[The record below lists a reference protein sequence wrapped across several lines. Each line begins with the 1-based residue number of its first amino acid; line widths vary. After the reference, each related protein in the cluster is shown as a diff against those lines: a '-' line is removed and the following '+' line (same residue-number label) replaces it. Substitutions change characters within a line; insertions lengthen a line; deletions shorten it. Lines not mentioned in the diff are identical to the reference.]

1 MRQGKRVKG
10 SWHTIDVVVAV
21 VCTALVAAAAG
32 DCFPTLAGIL
42 QHPSCVHKLWR

>member
-10 SWHTIDVVVAV
+10 SWHTIAGVVI
-21 VCTALVAAAAG
+21 CTALVAAAEG